1 MPTTCC
7 VRGCRSRGSGGNN
20 KIKYF
25 RFPKDESRR
34 KLWVQ
39 AIRREN
45 FVPTNNSMVCH
56 NHFTE
61 DDYQKRPD
69 LIKLTNIAVPSVS
82 ICMENVKRNIQ
93 KKKLVMESNLKSSQ
107 KSGRKL
113 YDVLTDHSYVLKFSE
128 TLSVEEISIDPST
141 CMIQTLKV
149 GENFINEPCVID
161 LSKSK
166 EPTLDDVNNSCLETP
181 ENVKSPVNYS
191 EMSWKE
197 IALAQQKTIKDI
209 RKKVKVLQ
217 QKIRRQ
223 TAKIEKLK
231 IMLMLHLILTAFI

>member
-1 MPTTCC
+1 MYYYYC
-7 VRGCRSRGSGGNN
+7 
-20 KIKYF
+20 Y

-93 KKKLVMESNLKSSQ
+93 KKNVVMESNLKSSQ
-107 KSGRKL
+107 KSDRKC
-113 YDVLTDHSYVLKFSE
+113 YDVLTDHSYVMKFSE
-128 TLSVEEISIDPST
+128 TLPVEEISIDPST

-166 EPTLDDVNNSCLETP
+166 EPTLDDVNSNL
-181 ENVKSPVNYS
+181 Y
-191 EMSWKE
+191 
-197 IALAQQKTIKDI
+197 
-209 RKKVKVLQ
+209 
-217 QKIRRQ
+217 
-223 TAKIEKLK
+223 
-231 IMLMLHLILTAFI
+231 LHFVIIQFFCGYIFVFLCRLLP

>member
-7 VRGCRSRGSGGNN
+7 VRGCRSRGSGGSD

-25 RFPKDESRR
+25 RFPKDEPRR
-34 KLWVQ
+34 KLWVE

-69 LIKLTNIAVPSVS
+69 LVKLTNIAVPSVS
-82 ICMENVKRNIQ
+82 ISVENVKRNIQ
-93 KKKLVMESNLKSSQ
+93 KKKVVMESNLKSSQ
-107 KSGRKL
+107 KSERKC
-113 YDVLTDHSYVLKFSE
+113 YDILTDHTYVLKTPE
-128 TLSVEEISIDPST
+128 LLPVDEMSIDPST

-149 GENFINEPCVID
+149 GENYIDEPCVID

-166 EPTLDDVNNSCLETP
+166 EPTSDDVNNFSFQTIKS
-181 ENVKSPVNYS
+181 VKSPVNYS
-191 EMSWKE
+191 ELSWKE
-197 IALAQQKTIKDI
+197 IALAQQKTIRDT

-223 TAKIEKLK
+223 TTKIEKLK
-231 IMLMLHLILTAFI
+231 NWSIKS